1 MVIKIKPIL
10 KPQNAFDAT
19 KEHEFEF
26 SYPSIISKSKLIVYT
41 NSNGKI
47 VYEQTQTS
55 SKKAY
60 ILKGERIRLGA
71 VSAIHEIIDLEALKK
86 ESKKNKATITQY
98 LASVLIY
105 SIYEENYKN
114 ISPRM
119 FKNGKLY

>member
-41 NSNGKI
+41 NSNGKT

-60 ILKGERIRLGA
+60 VLPAKTLSMVHIT
-71 VSAIHEIIDLEALKK
+71 ALKFMCMTRQ
-86 ESKKNKATITQY
+86 ENKRREQPY
-98 LASVLIY
+98 
-105 SIYEENYKN
+105 
-114 ISPRM
+114 
-119 FKNGKLY
+119 